1 MNLETWAYL
10 RHLYLVEKLP
20 KKVIARKLNLTPKTV
35 RRALKKETFTSPAK
49 VRLSKLGDFKA
60 KIDEIQKAYPGISAI
75 RIQEEIKKSGYSGSI
90 SILRDYLKMLR
101 PKSKSFLIIQTA
113 PGEEAQVD
121 WAYAGTL
128 DNKQKIY
135 CFVMVLSFSGLL
147 YLEFFP
153 SQSLENF
160 MSGHLSAFHFFQGV
174 PKKIRYDNLKS
185 VVLSRLGSAIQFN
198 PRFIDFARHYLF
210 DPSVCSPKSPHEK
223 GRVERAIRYIKGN
236 FLAGRS
242 FGSLTDI
249 NQNARLWLDQ
259 VANGRIH
266 GTSKKKPIDL
276 FSGQEQ
282 SLLIPLPQQ
291 DYDCRL
297 PLAVKST
304 SQSLVTFETNRYSVP
319 HPYASRMLT
328 LKANVQEVFIYDQ
341 DQLIARHKRSFQKH
355 QLIEDRKHYQGLLAS
370 RPKAH
375 YFKHRDLLLTLGPSA
390 HAYLKALT
398 QTELNLPH
406 QLKKIVSLIDL
417 FGKNEVLAAMEQALP
432 FNALGHDYLKNIIL
446 TQRRKK
452 ALPPNP
458 GSPTSKINPELVR
471 STFVEERDLLIY
483 DQHLNPTEDDHE
495 ASKS

>member
-10 RHLYLVEKLP
+10 RHLFLVEKLP

-35 RRALKKETFTSPAK
+35 RRALKKESFSAPAK
-49 VRLSKLGDFKA
+49 PRLSKLDDFKA
-60 KIDEIQKAYPGISAI
+60 KIDELQKAYPGISAI
-75 RIQEEIKKSGYSGSI
+75 RIQEEIIKSGYSGGL
-90 SILRDYLKMLR
+90 SILRNHLKILR
-101 PKSKSFLIIQTA
+101 PKSRSFLIIQTA
-113 PGEEAQVD
+113 PGEQAEVD
-121 WAYAGTL
+121 WAYAGSL
-128 DNKQKIY
+128 ENKQKIY
-135 CFVMVLSFSGLL
+135 CFVMILSFSGLL

-153 SQSLENF
+153 AQTLDHF
-160 MSGHLSAFHFFQGV
+160 LSGHLSAFHFFNGV

-198 PRFIDFARHYLF
+198 PRFMDFARHYLF
-210 DPSVCSPKSPHEK
+210 DPSVCSPKSPQEK

-242 FGSLTDI
+242 FVSLSHI
-249 NQNARLWLDQ
+249 NQQARLWLDQ
-259 VANGRIH
+259 VANCRIH
-266 GTSKKKPIDL
+266 GTTKKIPLDL
-276 FSGQEQ
+276 FSAQEQ
-282 SLLIPLPQQ
+282 ALLIPLPLK

-319 HPYASRMLT
+319 HPFASRLLT
-328 LKANVQEVFIYDQ
+328 LKANEKEVFLYDQ
-341 DQLIARHKRSFQKH
+341 DQLIARHPRSFQKH
-355 QLIEDRKHYQGLLAS
+355 QLIEDPKHYQGLLAT

-375 YFKHRDLLLTLGPSA
+375 YFKHRDLLLALGAPA
-390 HAYLKALT
+390 QAYLQALT
-398 QTELNLPH
+398 QTELNLPL
-406 QLKKIVSLIDL
+406 QLKKILSLINL

-446 TQRRKK
+446 SQRRKK
-452 ALPPNP
+452 ALPPNSGP
-458 GSPTSKINPELVR
+458 PTSKINPELVR

-495 ASKS
+495 PSKS

>member
-20 KKVIARKLNLTPKTV
+20 KKIIARKLNLTPKTV
-35 RRALKKETFTSPAK
+35 RRALKKETFTPPAK
-49 VRLSKLGDFKA
+49 VRLSKLDDFKT
-60 KIDEIQKAYPGISAI
+60 KIDALQKAYPGISAI

-101 PKSKSFLIIQTA
+101 PKSRSFLIIQTA

-160 MSGHLSAFHFFQGV
+160 MSGHLSAFHFFRGI

-185 VVLSRLGSAIQFN
+185 VVLSRFGSAIQFN

-223 GRVERAIRYIKGN
+223 GRVERAIHYIKGN
-236 FLAGRS
+236 LLAGRS

-291 DYDCRL
+291 DYDTRL
-297 PLAVKST
+297 LLAVKST
-304 SQSLVTFETNRYSVP
+304 SQSLVTLETNRYSVP

-341 DQLIARHKRSFQKH
+341 DQLIARHKRSFQKY
-355 QLIEDRKHYQGLLAS
+355 QLIKDRKHYQGLLAT

-375 YFKHRDLLLTLGPSA
+375 YFKHRDLLLALGTSA
-390 HAYLKALT
+390 QAYLKALT

-406 QLKKIVSLIDL
+406 QLKKIVTLIDL

-452 ALPPNP
+452 AWPAGS

-483 DQHLNPTEDDHE
+483 DQHFNPREDAHE

>member
-20 KKVIARKLNLTPKTV
+20 KKIIARKLNLTPKTV
-35 RRALKKETFTSPAK
+35 RRALKKETFISPAN
-49 VRLSKLGDFKA
+49 VRLSKLDDFKT
-60 KIDEIQKAYPGISAI
+60 KIDALQKAYPGISAI

-90 SILRDYLKMLR
+90 SILRSYLKLLR
-101 PKSKSFLIIQTA
+101 PKSRSFLIIQTA

-128 DNKQKIY
+128 GNKQKIY

-198 PRFIDFARHYLF
+198 PRFIDLARHYLF
-210 DPSVCSPKSPHEK
+210 DPSVCTPKSPHEK

-259 VANGRIH
+259 VANCRIH

-297 PLAVKST
+297 LLAVKST

-319 HPYASRMLT
+319 HPYASQMLT
-328 LKANVQEVFIYDQ
+328 LKANVQEVFIFDQ
-341 DQLIARHKRSFQKH
+341 DQLIARHKRSFQKY
-355 QLIEDRKHYQGLLAS
+355 QLIEDRKHYQGLLAT
-370 RPKAH
+370 RPKAI
-375 YFKHRDLLLTLGPSA
+375 YFKHRDLLLALGPCA
-390 HAYLKALT
+390 HSYLKALT

-452 ALPPNP
+452 AWPAGS

-483 DQHLNPTEDDHE
+483 DQHVNGENDDE